1 MARALRALGDLWD
14 TVFNP
19 LSPKALHVTPK
30 QYNLIVKM
38 MGTLHLSRSEVRGFA
53 KIFNQID
60 VDTSGEISMMEFLN
74 FFKMEKTEFNQ
85 RTFRVMDID
94 GSGKVDLFEFISSIY
109 NYCTFDHVGLVRYAF
124 ELYDEDKSGSLELFE
139 VIELVKYIYGRAL
152 DEKIT
157 KILENMDKDGS
168 GTISLNEFGKANKNH
183 PILLFPAFH
192 VQEVMRMKVFGAK
205 FWAQKV
211 AETRGKDHSKMMN
224 TLRNMEAAMQKGDM
238 HAVMGESSKSVDQT
252 PTSAK
257 GAGGAPGGGLVS
269 DDDARAAHFTKK
281 NRVVMEGGRV
291 IRAED
296 AVFAHQQRQATLEN
310 EDLKRREHLIEKK
323 RKEEW
328 ARANAEFDKVQDLT
342 GEEDGNDSDDGPL
355 QGASLVTCTPSRKAW
370 QPPNIQENS
379 PTYSAAI
386 NEKRYNLKRSRKK
399 LTPLQM
405 QLQGQNTWQDRRV
418 EKKKKA
424 SGGSRSRR
432 YEVAPTS

>member
-1 MARALRALGDLWD
+1 M
-14 TVFNP
+14 
-19 LSPKALHVTPK
+19 
-30 QYNLIVKM
+30 
-38 MGTLHLSRSEVRGFA
+38 
-53 KIFNQID
+53 
-60 VDTSGEISMMEFLN
+60 
-74 FFKMEKTEFNQ
+74 
-85 RTFRVMDID
+85 
-94 GSGKVDLFEFISSIY
+94 
-109 NYCTFDHVGLVRYAF
+109 
-124 ELYDEDKSGSLELFE
+124 
-139 VIELVKYIYGRAL
+139 
-152 DEKIT
+152 
-157 KILENMDKDGS
+157 
-168 GTISLNEFGKANKNH
+168 
-183 PILLFPAFH
+183 
-192 VQEVMRMKVFGAK
+192 
-205 FWAQKV
+205 
-211 AETRGKDHSKMMN
+211 
-224 TLRNMEAAMQKGDM
+224 
-238 HAVMGESSKSVDQT
+238 
-252 PTSAK
+252 
-257 GAGGAPGGGLVS
+257 
-269 DDDARAAHFTKK
+269 
-281 NRVVMEGGRV
+281 